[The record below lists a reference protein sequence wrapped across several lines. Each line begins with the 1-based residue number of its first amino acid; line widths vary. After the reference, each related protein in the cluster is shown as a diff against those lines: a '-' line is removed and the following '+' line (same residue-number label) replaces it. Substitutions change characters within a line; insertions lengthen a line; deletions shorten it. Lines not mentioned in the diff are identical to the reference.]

1 MEHKHCICTQCK
13 DWETCSRDRM
23 DIIFR
28 VMDGENDV
36 TLTNR
41 DGIVLRVSDS
51 YELHYGVSI
60 ANVIGKSVYDLEA
73 QGIFKPSVTSAVLN
87 KGKKVTLLQENK
99 RGEAVLTT
107 GVPIFNKNNEIE
119 YVISFNSIDIA
130 DITGL
135 NDKYEKLSRIMEEY
149 NAQLQYLK
157 MKELEEN
164 TLITKSKSMSDIN
177 ELILQVA
184 DIDTNVLITGET
196 GVGKS
201 LIAKILHRV
210 SSRSEGPFIEINCGA
225 IPPALIESELFGYE
239 KGAFTGAAQKG
250 KMGKIELA
258 KGGVLFLDEIGELS
272 LDLQIKLLQV
282 IQQKAISRVG
292 GLEKIDVDFRLVA
305 ATNLDLEKAVK
316 NGTFRE
322 DLFYRLNVIAV
333 NIPPLRDRR
342 EDIIPLIIEFLARFN
357 SRYNKNLEI
366 SSEALRY
373 MESYNWPGNIR
384 QIENFVERLT
394 VTFKNQ
400 VVTPEDLPDEFHPK
414 EQQAMKYSG
423 NSLAEMME
431 EFEKNIL
438 IDAFKKYRTS
448 IAVGK
453 ALHISQTTA
462 ARKLRKYIPGYVE
475 KRLEERQTEYD

>member
-333 NIPPLRDRR
+333 N
-342 EDIIPLIIEFLARFN
+342 
-357 SRYNKNLEI
+357 
-366 SSEALRY
+366 
-373 MESYNWPGNIR
+373 G
-384 QIENFVERLT
+384 
-394 VTFKNQ
+394 
-400 VVTPEDLPDEFHPK
+400 
-414 EQQAMKYSG
+414 
-423 NSLAEMME
+423 
-431 EFEKNIL
+431 
-438 IDAFKKYRTS
+438 
-448 IAVGK
+448 
-453 ALHISQTTA
+453 
-462 ARKLRKYIPGYVE
+462 
-475 KRLEERQTEYD
+475 